1 MFLKFLLFQIILI
14 YMKFKLYKKVTRI
27 KKMLPINKSSKTMQ
41 ILLFSLY
48 QSKIKNNQDY

>member
-27 KKMLPINKSSKTMQ
+27 KKMLPINKSSQTMQ